1 MASGPELFVVCKKC
15 NSEVSPYIT
24 ECPYCGTRLRKRAPK
39 LDKGGTPRAAE
50 APRERPKLSRLKPG
64 EIPGVRG
71 RPPPLRDDLAGRSS
85 RSSSRCC
92 FQAGHRA
99 VRYLDDVVATSPLDG
114 EYWKLVTQL
123 FVYYNSTGY
132 EIAALGAIFLFG
144 WLLERRHGAW
154 APLLVFF
161 LGGVAGSALVLA
173 LDPNGGDAR
182 RQLRR
187 RSRCSPRGRCATSS
201 PAAAAR
207 RTTPTCSA
215 CSRSRSLLVLLPV
228 ASVEPHSLAGLG
240 GGVTG
245 IVLGL
250 FLARLPQR

>member
-39 LDKGGTPRAAE
+39 LDKGGTPRAAKR
-50 APRERPKLSRLKPG
+50 RERPKLSRLKPG
-64 EIPGVRG
+64 EIPGVRVDG
-71 RPPPLRDDLAGRSS
+71 RPYATMLLVLVSIVVSLCFRSGIVPL
-85 RSSSRCC
+85 
-92 FQAGHRA
+92 
-99 VRYLDDVVATSPLDG
+99 RYLDDVVATSPLDG
-114 EYWKLVTQL
+114 DYWKLVTQL
-123 FVYYNSTGY
+123 FVYYSSTGY

-154 APLLVFF
+154 ATLLVFF
-161 LGGVAGSALVLA
+161 LGGLAGSALVLV
-173 LDPNGGDAR
+173 LDPTGGTIGANSSALALLAAWSMRDILAR
-182 RQLRR
+182 R
-187 RSRCSPRGRCATSS
+187 RGEEDDADLLGVL
-201 PAAAAR
+201 AIAV
-207 RTTPTCSA
+207 
-215 CSRSRSLLVLLPV
+215 LLVLLPV
-228 ASVEPHSLAGLG
+228 ASVEPNSLAGLA